1 MKKSIKSILA
11 KSLAVAMAFSLA
23 GIAPSTSSDAAAA
36 PALTKKVTVTVGKT
50 KTVKVTS
57 KKKVKSTTWS
67 LSKKVATLS
76 KKKAK
81 SVVVKGKKKGTA
93 TLTAKIKVGR
103 KTYKKTCKITVKGA
117 AKPKVTPVPT
127 PVAPTPV
134 PTEKPVDKIPTANGV
149 LTVDEA
155 ATYPINLTSLNE
167 TTFTSADKRDDG
179 EEVADGTTYHE
190 DGSVSF
196 TSTKD
201 YNSGVSYYINPCTSE
216 DQIIDI
222 SDTRGDGFR
231 GYDDGTKDVS
241 DFDYIRVKLTSAN
254 EMNLRTYN
262 GNDQLRSA
270 GFPGSAT
277 SETYEGNWAQAVSEK
292 VWEDESA
299 FSNSMSVKEDYLTRT
314 VFIPLSMLAD
324 KGMDPATLTAIAF
337 CPQSEGVEV
346 VIHRVDLVK
355 VKYDKKVSGI
365 EVKANKTE
373 IVPGKTA
380 NLTATVAPADATRQT
395 VKWSS
400 SDESIATVNYAG
412 VVVAGSKTGE
422 VTITATATDGSGVTG
437 SIKIKVADP
446 AEAGEVKTHKVD
458 LTKVVANSNI
468 YPKQQE
474 FVPVVATA
482 ESINFEK
489 GCKMMM
495 VDLSQYLAD
504 NKLELSNYD
513 EIQVAYQ
520 MKNADGTNADSNPS
534 TWDNAALVKK
544 DDLNGYTNPG
554 VLKGTFGNRVA
565 DTAVFKLKEANLAE
579 LSTAAGFN
587 FQLEAMDEDKYMAIT
602 GITLYKA

>member
-93 TLTAKIKVGR
+93 TLTAKIKVGS

-534 TWDNAALVKK
+534 TWDNVALVKK